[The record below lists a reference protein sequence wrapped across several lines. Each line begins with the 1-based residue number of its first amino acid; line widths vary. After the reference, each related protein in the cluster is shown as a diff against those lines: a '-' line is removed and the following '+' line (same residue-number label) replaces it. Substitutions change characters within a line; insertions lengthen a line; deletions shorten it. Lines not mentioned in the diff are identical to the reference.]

1 MFSIFSLFRRLK
13 IFPNLSRELSEQYL
27 SVLIRN
33 LGVGL
38 IRLFEPVY
46 IYKIFGE
53 EIKWTALYYI
63 AVYLIRFFFIPLAGK
78 IVARFGFEKTMSLS
92 LPLQIIYLYLLTF
105 AINYHYLFFI
115 LPFLSACSLA
125 LYWISYHTNF
135 AHYGDDKVRGGQ
147 YSGLNFIND
156 IFAILSP
163 VIGGIVLYFFG
174 FQVLF
179 IIASLVIMLSC
190 VPMLS
195 TKEKFTPS
203 KFSYF
208 KTFRRL
214 LTSYK
219 TYKHN
224 YFLAYLGY
232 GVDVI
237 SKTFW
242 LIFVAIMLKDNFSL
256 MGILNGAIAL
266 LIAAYSVYIGHAYDK
281 CSFDRNKSSYFTALI
296 IYAVSWPLRIFAIG
310 WWQILLIK
318 VVTGLSGR
326 GLDIGIVP
334 AMYRR
339 AGIYGNLKYVT
350 FFSQSM
356 NLGRIIL
363 LSLVLLWDVYFEAN
377 WQTIFLLG
385 GVWSIL
391 MGTVWRGE
399 NKGNT

>member
-1 MFSIFSLFRRLK
+1 MFSVFSLFRRLK
-13 IFPNLSRELSEQYL
+13 IFPNLSKELSEQYL

-33 LGVGL
+33 FGVGL

-46 IYKIFGE
+46 IYKVFGE
-53 EIKWTALYYI
+53 QIKWVALYYMV
-63 AVYLIRFFFIPLAGK
+63 VYAARFFFIPLAGK
-78 IVARFGFEKTMSLS
+78 IVARFGFEKSMSVS
-92 LPLQIIYLYLLTF
+92 LPLQIIYLYLLTL
-105 AINYHYLFFI
+105 ITTHHYLVFVV
-115 LPFLSACSLA
+115 PFLMATSLSI
-125 LYWISYHTNF
+125 YWVAYHTNF
-135 AHYGDDKVRGGQ
+135 AHYGDDEVRGGQ
-147 YSGLNFIND
+147 YSGLNLIND

-163 VIGGIVLYFFG
+163 IIGGLILHFFG

-179 IIASLVIMLSC
+179 IVASVAIMLSC

-195 TKEKFTPS
+195 TKEKFAPS

-208 KTFRRL
+208 RAFKRL
-214 LTSYK
+214 MTSYK

-242 LIFVAIMLKDNFSL
+242 LIFMAIMLKDNFSL
-256 MGILNGAIAL
+256 MGVLNGAIAL

-281 CSFDRNKSSYFTALI
+281 CSFDRNKSSYFSALI

-326 GLDIGIVP
+326 GLDMGIVP

-339 AGIYGNLKYVT
+339 AGIYGNLKYVV

-356 NLGRIIL
+356 NLGRISL
-363 LSLVLLWDVYFEAN
+363 LALLFCWDISFGAS
-377 WQTIFLLG
+377 WQIIFLLG
-385 GVWSIL
+385 GIWSLL
-391 MGTVWRGE
+391 MGTIWRKKSQE
-399 NKGNT
+399 IA